1 MLRIHVKYQL
11 LIKTCEGVGLKN
23 YNDSKPSIEYST
35 DMDDTYG
42 NTEDCNANKER
53 KMLIIFDDMIANML
67 RIIKL
72 IISLDFITKSYFAVP
87 KNIRQNSTYYFII
100 KIPKKRGLQQI
111 SKNYSPDI
119 DFKGFVNLYKQM
131 YCKVI
136 LFFSQQNPR

>member
-11 LIKTCEGVGLKN
+11 LIKTWEGVGLKN
-23 YNDSKPSIEYST
+23 YNDSKPSIEYSN

-42 NTEDCNANKER
+42 NTEEYNANKER

-87 KNIRQNSTYYFII
+87 KNITQNSTYYFII

-136 LFFSQQNPR
+136 LFFS